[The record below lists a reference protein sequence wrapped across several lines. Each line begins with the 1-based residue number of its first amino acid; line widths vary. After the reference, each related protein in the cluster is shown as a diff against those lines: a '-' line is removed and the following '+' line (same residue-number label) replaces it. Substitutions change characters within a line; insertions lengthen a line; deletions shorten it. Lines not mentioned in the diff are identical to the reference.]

1 MNSKKKLAKEI
12 FLSSLSSVMPKNF
25 IPNSLTY
32 ENGILTIDT
41 KSYDLSSYKNV
52 YIYGS
57 GKASIEM
64 AKATKL
70 ILGDRVKKSLVV
82 SNYDE
87 NYKDL
92 EVILSSHP
100 LPSQKSIDAGERLI
114 SEFRSM
120 DEDDFYI
127 YLLSGGSS
135 ALIEKPV
142 GGVSLEDFIQT
153 TQLLLKNGLSIDEI
167 NVIRKSISDIKGGK
181 LGLNSKAK
189 GVVLIVSDVIGD
201 DLHSIGSAPLMLA
214 NTTAKDAK
222 DIVDRYDIFD
232 SLSKSVQDLLI
243 QEQKSSLKRVNE
255 IDHFLLAS
263 NILALQSAKDR
274 AKELGLRSKIVSSTV
289 EGDVKDVADF
299 IISSRMQ
306 EDVEVLLFGGEPTV
320 IVEGSGNGGRNQ
332 ELALW
337 VLKKM
342 STLDDFTFLSAGS
355 DGIDGNSDAAG
366 AVIELSDLNDD
377 IDKYLLE
384 NDSYHYLKKEDSLI
398 ITGESGTNVMDI
410 MIAIEPSENIVSYS
424 EGSIK

>member
-1 MNSKKKLAKEI
+1 
-12 FLSSLSSVMPKNF
+12 
-25 IPNSLTY
+25 
-32 ENGILTIDT
+32 
-41 KSYDLSSYKNV
+41 
-52 YIYGS
+52 
-57 GKASIEM
+57 M

-70 ILGDRVKKSLVV
+70 ILGDRVKKPLVV

-87 NYKDL
+87 NHKDL

-214 NTTAKDAK
+214 NTTSKDAK

-366 AVIELSDLNDD
+366 AVIELSDLNND

-410 MIAIEPSENIVSYS
+410 MIAIEPS
-424 EGSIK
+424 K

>member
-1 MNSKKKLAKEI
+1 MNPKKIQAKEI

-25 IPNSLTY
+25 IPANVSFD
-32 ENGILTIDT
+32 EDILSIKDS
-41 KSYDLSSYKNV
+41 SYDLSSYKDV

-70 ILGDRVKKSLVV
+70 LLRERVKKALVV
-82 SNYDE
+82 SNYSE
-87 NYKDL
+87 VLKDIEVL
-92 EVILSSHP
+92 ESSHP

-114 SEFRSM
+114 SEFESM
-120 DEDDFYI
+120 ADDDFYI

-153 TQLLLKNGLSIDEI
+153 TDLLLKNGLSIDEI
-167 NVIRKSISDIKGGK
+167 NIIRKSISDIKGGK
-181 LGLNSKAK
+181 LGLKTKAK

-201 DLHSIGSAPLMLA
+201 DLHSIGSAPLLLA
-214 NTTAKDAK
+214 DTTVKDAK
-222 DIVDRYDIFD
+222 DIVERYDIFK
-232 SLSKSVQDLLI
+232 SLPMSVQDLLVSDVM
-243 QEQKSSLKRVNE
+243 ESLENDKK

-263 NILALQSAKDR
+263 NILALQSAKDK
-274 AKELGLRSKIVSSTV
+274 AKELGLRSKIVSSTL

-299 IISSRMQ
+299 IIESRAD
-306 EDVEVLLFGGEPTV
+306 EDVEVLLYGGEPTV
-320 IVEGSGNGGRNQ
+320 LVNGSGNGGRNQ
-332 ELALW
+332 ELCLW

-366 AVIELSDLNDD
+366 AVIKLSDLSDD
-377 IDKYLLE
+377 IDKYLLD
-384 NDSYHYLKKEDSLI
+384 NDSYHYLKKQDSLI

-410 MIAIEPSENIVSYS
+410 MIAI
-424 EGSIK
+424 K

>member
-232 SLSKSVQDLLI
+232 SLSKSVQDI
-243 QEQKSSLKRVNE
+243 MKKEVVSLKRSNE
-255 IDHFLLAS
+255 IEHFLLAS

-366 AVIELSDLNDD
+366 AVIELSDLNND

-410 MIAIEPSENIVSYS
+410 MIAIKRI
-424 EGSIK
+424 

>member
-87 NYKDL
+87 NHKDL

-232 SLSKSVQDLLI
+232 SLSKSVQDI
-243 QEQKSSLKRVNE
+243 MKKEVVSLKRSNE
-255 IDHFLLAS
+255 IEHFLLAS

-410 MIAIEPSENIVSYS
+410 MIAIKRI
-424 EGSIK
+424 

>member
-1 MNSKKKLAKEI
+1 MNSKKELAKEI

-25 IPNSLTY
+25 IPNSLRY
-32 ENGILTIDT
+32 EDDILTIDT
-41 KSYDLSSYKNV
+41 NAYDLSLYKNV

-57 GKASIEM
+57 GKASVEM

-70 ILGDRVKKSLVV
+70 ILGDRVKKALVV

-87 NYKDL
+87 DHKDL
-92 EVILSSHP
+92 EVIVSSHP
-100 LPSQKSIDAGERLI
+100 LPSQKSIDAGKRLI
-114 SEFRSM
+114 NEFRSM

-142 GGVSLEDFIQT
+142 KGVSLEDFIQT
-153 TQLLLKNGLSIDEI
+153 TDTLLKNGLSIDEI
-167 NVIRKSISDIKGGK
+167 NIIRKSISDIKGGK

-201 DLHSIGSAPLMLA
+201 DLHSIGSAPLLLA
-214 NTTAKDAK
+214 NTTSKDAK
-222 DIVDRYDIFD
+222 NIVDRYGIFD
-232 SLSKSVQDLLI
+232 LLAKSVQSVLKEDH
-243 QEQKSSLKRVNE
+243 KSLEDDTK

-263 NILALQSAKDR
+263 NILALESAKEK
-274 AKELGLRSKIVSSTV
+274 AIELGLRSKIVSSTL
-289 EGDVKDVADF
+289 EGDVEEVANF
-299 IISSRMQ
+299 IISSRKK

-320 IVEGSGNGGRNQ
+320 IVKGSGSGGRNQ

-337 VLKKM
+337 VLKRM

-366 AVIELSDLNDD
+366 AVVELSDLNDD

-384 NDSYHYLKKEDSLI
+384 NDSYCYLKKEDSLI

-410 MIAIEPSENIVSYS
+410 MIAI
-424 EGSIK
+424 K

>member
-87 NYKDL
+87 NHNDL

-142 GGVSLEDFIQT
+142 RGVSLEDFIQT

-232 SLSKSVQDLLI
+232 SLSKSVQDI
-243 QEQKSSLKRVNE
+243 MKKEVVSLKRSNE
-255 IDHFLLAS
+255 IEHFLLAS

-355 DGIDGNSDAAG
+355 DGIDGNSDVAG

-410 MIAIEPSENIVSYS
+410 MIAIKPS
-424 EGSIK
+424 K

>member
-87 NYKDL
+87 NHKDL

-142 GGVSLEDFIQT
+142 RGVSLEDFIQT

-232 SLSKSVQDLLI
+232 SLSKSVQDI
-243 QEQKSSLKRVNE
+243 MKKEVVSLKRSNE
-255 IDHFLLAS
+255 IEHFLLAS

-355 DGIDGNSDAAG
+355 DGIDGNSDVAG

-410 MIAIEPSENIVSYS
+410 MIAIKPS
-424 EGSIK
+424 K